1 MAGVGPHRARPAA
14 RRRCGLLPVLLLLRP
29 AGGLVYFKEE
39 FSDDDWRARWIES
52 DWKVGTGESGE
63 WELAAGNITGFP
75 QNKGLR
81 AVPVQDTN
89 FS

>member
-1 MAGVGPHRARPAA
+1 MRAAA
-14 RRRCGLLPVLLLLRP
+14 RTAADR
-29 AGGLVYFKEE
+29 AGGRVYFKEE
-39 FSDDDWRARWIES
+39 FADDDWRARWIES

-81 AVPVQDTN
+81 TVPVQDTN